1 MKTLH
6 PLNKNSKNERGQ
18 SLVELAISLM
28 IILMLL
34 MGAVDFGIALFSF
47 VTMRDAAQEGALYGS
62 INPDDMDGMK
72 DRAIAAASDLIIIA
86 EDDITITPS
95 QPTKLCEGSTSGNPH
110 TLTVMIERDQPVF
123 TPLVAVMIGTD
134 TIKLRAE
141 ITDTILLPVCE

>member
-6 PLNKNSKNERGQ
+6 PLNKNSKSEHGQ

-34 MGAVDFGIALFSF
+34 MGAVDFGIALFSY

-95 QPTKLCEGSTSGNPH
+95 GDLCEGSTSGNPH

-141 ITDTILLPVCE
+141 ITDTILLPACN